1 MLLLTQD
8 DGHRP
13 RDTFMFL
20 PSKEEYPDYYEV
32 IQEPIDLTMIKE
44 RMDTNKV
51 GSSFH
56 FLCKIAFLN
65 LFPVSY
71 PSSNGCRFTSHVQ

>member
-1 MLLLTQD
+1 MYVASSAANIPTTTTCLSLQE

-13 RDTFMFL
+13 RDTFMVL

-44 RMDTNKV
+44 RMETNNVSTKSKCV
-51 GSSFH
+51 V
-56 FLCKIAFLN
+56 LLN
-65 LFPVSY
+65 SQSLS
-71 PSSNGCRFTSHVQ
+71 